1 MFDMKKV
8 FPGFLLIMLFLTAC
22 DGNKKSPDQEG
33 LKEFDTSSIQAD
45 QRIETLK
52 SQLFDSP
59 EDFELLSAL
68 GDAYFESQRYIEAI
82 KIYEKAIKI
91 DPKSADSLNDLALS
105 QFYTGSNEAALASA
119 TKAVEVDSSYKHGW
133 LTKGFILMTL
143 GRLDE
148 AAVALKKVREL
159 DLGGRLAEE
168 ADNFLNQIELAKGKK

>member
-1 MFDMKKV
+1 MFHV
-8 FPGFLLIMLFLTAC
+8 RRVLPLFIIIILFLAAC
-22 DGNKKSPDQEG
+22 DGGKKGADQEG
-33 LKEFDTSSIQAD
+33 LKEFDASSVQAE

-59 EDFELLSAL
+59 DNLELLSAL

-82 KIYEKAIKI
+82 GVYEKAIKI
-91 DPKSADSLNDLALS
+91 NPKSADSLNDLALS
-105 QFYTGSNEAALASA
+105 QFYTGNSEAALVSV
-119 TKAVEVDSSYKHGW
+119 TKAVEADPVYKHGW

-148 AAVALKKVREL
+148 AAVSLKKVKEL

-168 ADNFLNQIELAKGKK
+168 ADNFLNQIDSAKDRK

>member
-1 MFDMKKV
+1 MFHV
-8 FPGFLLIMLFLTAC
+8 RRALPGLMLIMLFFTAC
-22 DGNKKSPDQEG
+22 DGSKKGADQEG
-33 LKEFDTSSIQAD
+33 LKEFDASSIQID

-59 EDFELLSAL
+59 DNFDLLSAL

-82 KIYEKAIKI
+82 GIYEKAIKI
-91 DPKSADSLNDLALS
+91 DPKSADSFNDLALS
-105 QFYTGSNEAALASA
+105 QFYTGNNEAALASA
-119 TKAVEVDSSYKHGW
+119 AKAVEADPVYKHGW

-148 AAVALKKVREL
+148 AAESLKKVKEL

-168 ADNFLNQIELAKGKK
+168 AGNFLTQIELAKGKK

>member
-1 MFDMKKV
+1 MFHVKRTL
-8 FPGFLLIMLFLTAC
+8 PGLILIMLFLTAC
-22 DGNKKSPDQEG
+22 DGSKKGVDQEG
-33 LKEFDTSSIQAD
+33 LKEFDASSIQSE

-59 EDFELLSAL
+59 DNLELLSAL

-82 KIYEKAIKI
+82 GIYEKAIKI
-91 DPKSADSLNDLALS
+91 DPKSADSFNDLALS
-105 QFYTGSNEAALASA
+105 QFYTGNNEAALASA
-119 TKAVEVDSSYKHGW
+119 TKAVEADPVYKHGW

-148 AAVALKKVREL
+148 AAESLEKVKEL

-168 ADNFLNQIELAKGKK
+168 ADNFLTQIELAKDKK

>member
-1 MFDMKKV
+1 MFHVKR
-8 FPGFLLIMLFLTAC
+8 FLPGLILIILFLTAC
-22 DGNKKSPDQEG
+22 EGGKKGAEEEG
-33 LKEFDTSSIQAD
+33 LKEFDASSVQSD

-59 EDFELLSAL
+59 DNFELLSAL

-82 KIYEKAIKI
+82 GVYEKALKI

-105 QFYTGSNEAALASA
+105 QFYTGNSEAAVVSA
-119 TKAVEVDSSYKHGW
+119 NKAVEIDPVYKHGW

-148 AAVALKKVREL
+148 AAVALKKVKEL

-168 ADNFLNQIELAKGKK
+168 ADNFLNQIELAKDRK